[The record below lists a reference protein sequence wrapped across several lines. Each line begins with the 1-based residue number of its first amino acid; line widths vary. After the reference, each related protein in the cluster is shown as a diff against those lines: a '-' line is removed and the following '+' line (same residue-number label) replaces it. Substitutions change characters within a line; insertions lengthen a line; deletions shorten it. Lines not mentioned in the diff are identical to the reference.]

1 MIGGLDE
8 DLNDD
13 WIGTSIN
20 VWRIPYHNVIGK
32 SKTIR
37 VEEAV

>member
-20 VWRIPYHNVIGK
+20 VPYHNVIGK
-32 SKTIR
+32 SKTFR
-37 VEEAV
+37 VEVAV